1 MTFGLMKHLF
11 LVVELALTLP
21 FSSAVVESGFSAKC
35 RITTDWRCN
44 LSHDTISDLLHFS
57 TRKGDCDSK
66 RKHKLIKLAAQNFV
80 TGSDGKVPGV
90 GLSTR
95 RVHKLCQMLEIDND
109 DLELIEGF
117 DETEQA
123 EDDDKEDEYN
133 ISSEEDNVDN
143 NDSDHSGI

>member
-1 MTFGLMKHLF
+1 
-11 LVVELALTLP
+11 
-21 FSSAVVESGFSAKC
+21 
-35 RITTDWRCN
+35 
-44 LSHDTISDLLHFS
+44 
-57 TRKGDCDSK
+57 
-66 RKHKLIKLAAQNFV
+66 
-80 TGSDGKVPGV
+80 
-90 GLSTR
+90 
-95 RVHKLCQMLEIDND
+95 MLEIDND